1 MQRLRGVEIGAN
13 AARLPG
19 AWRNLE
25 IELQMQ
31 HGQIA
36 GQESR
41 GELRVDRLELAR
53 RNRCGHFDVD
63 EFLVGVETGQRFVV
77 GLVKEFVG
85 PAGLEELRR

>member
-1 MQRLRGVEIGAN
+1 
-13 AARLPG
+13 
-19 AWRNLE
+19 
-25 IELQMQ
+25 MQ

-85 PAGLEELRR
+85 PRGWRSCVDDASFHTHGER